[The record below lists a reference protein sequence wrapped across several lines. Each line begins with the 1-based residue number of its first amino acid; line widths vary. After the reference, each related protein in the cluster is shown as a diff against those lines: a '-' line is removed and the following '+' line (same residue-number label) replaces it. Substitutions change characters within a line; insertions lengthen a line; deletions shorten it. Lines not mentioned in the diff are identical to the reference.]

1 MNRTLTYTIPESS
14 HGFKVSQYLKH
25 RGYSDRNLTEL
36 KKFPDSVLT
45 NGTPA
50 RMNQRLSAD
59 DILTVHIRENA
70 SSENILPVPLPLT
83 IIYED
88 EDLII
93 VDKPAGMPVH
103 PSSSHNNNT
112 LANALAWYF
121 ARQNI
126 PFVFR
131 CTNRLDQDTSGLV
144 LVAKHMV
151 SSAVIA
157 SMVKRH
163 NIRREYLA
171 IVRGNVTPPSGTVN
185 APLSR
190 KPGNIIEQEV
200 GFVHGEN
207 AVTHYHTLAQKNGY
221 SLVSLILETGRTHQ
235 IRIHMKYLGFPLIGD
250 YLYNPD
256 MEQISRQALHSYRL
270 SFSHPI
276 TGKQMEFTAPMPDD
290 MQKAADKLILCFFN
304 DKH

>member
-36 KKFPDSVLT
+36 KKIPDSVLT

-50 RMNQRLSAD
+50 HMNQRLSAN
-59 DILTVHIRENA
+59 DILTVHIRENT

-83 IIYED
+83 VIYED
-88 EDLII
+88 ADLII

-103 PSSSHNNNT
+103 PSSNHNHNT

-121 ARQNI
+121 ARQSI

-163 NIRREYLA
+163 DIHREYLA
-171 IVRGNVTPPSGTVN
+171 IVQGNVTPPSGTVN

-200 GFVHGEN
+200 DFIHGEN
-207 AVTHYHTLAQKNGY
+207 AVTHYHTLTQKNGY

-235 IRIHMKYLGFPLIGD
+235 IRVHMKYLGFPLIGD

-270 SFSHPI
+270 SFRHPI
-276 TGKQMEFTAPMPDD
+276 TGEQMEFTAPMPDD
-290 MQKAADKLILCFFN
+290 MQKAVDKLIL
-304 DKH
+304 

>member
-36 KKFPDSVLT
+36 KKIPDSVLT
-45 NGTPA
+45 NGTPIY
-50 RMNQRLSAD
+50 MNQRLSAN
-59 DILTVHIRENA
+59 DILTVHIRENT

-88 EDLII
+88 EDLLI

-103 PSSSHNNNT
+103 PSSNHNHNT
-112 LANALAWYF
+112 LANALAWHF
-121 ARQNI
+121 AQQNI

-144 LVAKHMV
+144 LVSKHMV

-163 NIRREYLA
+163 DIHREYLA
-171 IVRGNVTPPSGTVN
+171 IVRGNITPSSGTIN

-200 GFVHGEN
+200 DFVHGEN
-207 AVTHYHTLAQKNGY
+207 AVTHYHTLTQKNGY

-235 IRIHMKYLGFPLIGD
+235 IRVHMKYLGFPLIGD

-256 MEQISRQALHSYRL
+256 MEQIGRQALHSYRL

-276 TGKQMEFTAPMPDD
+276 TGKQMEFTTPMPDD
-290 MQKAADKLILCFFN
+290 MQKVVGRFII
-304 DKH
+304 

>member
-36 KKFPDSVLT
+36 KKIPDSVLT

-50 RMNQRLSAD
+50 YMNQRLSAN
-59 DILTVHIRENA
+59 DILTVHIRENT

-88 EDLII
+88 EDLLI

-103 PSSSHNNNT
+103 PSSNHNNNT

-121 ARQNI
+121 ARQSI

-163 NIRREYLA
+163 DIRREYLA
-171 IVRGNVTPPSGTVN
+171 IVQGNVTPPSGTVN

-200 GFVHGEN
+200 DFIHGEN
-207 AVTHYHTLAQKNGY
+207 AVTHYHTLTQKNGY

-235 IRIHMKYLGFPLIGD
+235 IRVHMKYLGFPLIGD

-256 MEQISRQALHSYRL
+256 MEQIGRQALHSYRL

-276 TGKQMEFTAPMPDD
+276 TGKQMEFTTPMPDD
-290 MQKAADKLILCFFN
+290 MQKVVGRLII
-304 DKH
+304 

>member
-36 KKFPDSVLT
+36 KKIPDSVLT

-50 RMNQRLSAD
+50 YMNQRLSAN
-59 DILTVHIRENA
+59 DILTVHIRENT

-88 EDLII
+88 EDLLI

-103 PSSSHNNNT
+103 PSSNHNHNT

-121 ARQNI
+121 ARQSI

-163 NIRREYLA
+163 DIRREYLA
-171 IVRGNVTPPSGTVN
+171 IVQGNVTPPSGTVN

-200 GFVHGEN
+200 DFIHGEN
-207 AVTHYHTLAQKNGY
+207 AVTHYHTLTQKNGY

-235 IRIHMKYLGFPLIGD
+235 IRVHMKYLGFPLIGD

-256 MEQISRQALHSYRL
+256 MEQIGRQALHSYRL
-270 SFSHPI
+270 SFRHPI
-276 TGKQMEFTAPMPDD
+276 TGEHMEFTAPMPDD
-290 MQKAADKLILCFFN
+290 MRKAVDKLIL
-304 DKH
+304 

>member
-36 KKFPDSVLT
+36 KKIPDSVLT

-50 RMNQRLSAD
+50 YMNQRLSAN
-59 DILTVHIRENA
+59 DILTVHIRENT

-88 EDLII
+88 ADLLII
-93 VDKPAGMPVH
+93 DKPAGMPVH
-103 PSSSHNNNT
+103 PSSNHNHNT
-112 LANALAWYF
+112 LANALAWHF
-121 ARQNI
+121 AQQNI

-163 NIRREYLA
+163 DIHREYLA
-171 IVRGNVTPPSGTVN
+171 IVRGNITPSSGTIN

-200 GFVHGEN
+200 DFVHGEN
-207 AVTHYHTLAQKNGY
+207 AVTHYHTLTQKNGY

-235 IRIHMKYLGFPLIGD
+235 IRVHMKYLGFPLIGD

-256 MEQISRQALHSYRL
+256 MEQIGRQALHSYRL

-290 MQKAADKLILCFFN
+290 MQNVVRTLMM
-304 DKH
+304 

>member
-36 KKFPDSVLT
+36 KKIPDSVLT

-50 RMNQRLSAD
+50 YMNQRLSAN
-59 DILTVHIRENA
+59 DILTVHIRENT

-88 EDLII
+88 EDLLI

-103 PSSSHNNNT
+103 PSSNHNHNT
-112 LANALAWYF
+112 LANALAWHF
-121 ARQNI
+121 AQQNI

-163 NIRREYLA
+163 DIRREYLA
-171 IVRGNVTPPSGTVN
+171 IVQGNVTPPSGTVN

-200 GFVHGEN
+200 DFIHGEN

-235 IRIHMKYLGFPLIGD
+235 IRVHMKYLGFPLIGD

-256 MEQISRQALHSYRL
+256 MEQIGRQALHSYRL

-276 TGKQMEFTAPMPDD
+276 TGKQMEFTTPMPDD
-290 MQKAADKLILCFFN
+290 MQKVVRRLMM
-304 DKH
+304 

>member
-36 KKFPDSVLT
+36 KKIPDSVLT

-50 RMNQRLSAD
+50 YMNQRLSAN
-59 DILTVHIRENA
+59 DILTVHIRENT

-88 EDLII
+88 EDLLI

-103 PSSSHNNNT
+103 PSSNHNHNT

-121 ARQNI
+121 ARQSI

-163 NIRREYLA
+163 DIHREYLA
-171 IVRGNVTPPSGTVN
+171 IVRGNITPSSGTIN

-200 GFVHGEN
+200 DFVHGEN
-207 AVTHYHTLAQKNGY
+207 AVTHYHTLTQKNGY

-235 IRIHMKYLGFPLIGD
+235 IRVHMKYLGFPLIGD

-256 MEQISRQALHSYRL
+256 MEQIGRQALHSYRL

-276 TGKQMEFTAPMPDD
+276 TGKQMEFTTPMPDD
-290 MQKAADKLILCFFN
+290 MQKVVRRLMM
-304 DKH
+304 